1 MQVLPAYYSPV
12 AGQDFNI
19 LRNEDGFYWE
29 SNGAIFSDRYTSDES
44 FETQAEAI
52 EDAVEFLASEYD
64 SLLPDMEGL
73 VSFLYEI

>member
-12 AGQDFNI
+12 VGQDFNI

-29 SNGAIFSDRYTSDES
+29 SCGPLFSDSYTSDEL
-44 FETQAEAI
+44 FETQAEAM

-64 SLLPDMEGL
+64 SLLPDMEDL
-73 VSFLYEI
+73 VSFLHEN